1 MNKEDMEEML
11 KSVMRSELG
20 DLYVD
25 RQEHFLDHQQLRK
38 CRDPKEVLRRQKN
51 HDFVSA
57 VRQGSEIAKT
67 ATVRTCVT
75 AFIGFVGYAAWY
87 YIKGMLGK

>member
-1 MNKEDMEEML
+1 MDKSEMEELL

-25 RQEHFLDHQQLRK
+25 RQAHFLDHQQLRK
-38 CRDPKEVLRRQKN
+38 CRDPEDVLKRQQN
-51 HDFVSA
+51 HDFVYA
-57 VRQGSEIAKT
+57 VRQGSNIAKT

-75 AFIGFVGYAAWY
+75 AFIGFVGYAIWH
-87 YIKGMLGK
+87 YIKVMVGK